1 VIILVAPLQNEAWD
15 RVVAA
20 LAADPA
26 LLAAV
31 LDGELPGAL
40 VANGADAFEPSLGE
54 LRWECGC
61 RRGHDRCAHVRAVWR
76 EALEAL
82 RREPALVL
90 TLRGR
95 DALSLAADASSL
107 AALAAQGRDP
117 GVDAAAAY
125 ERAAGGLPPLP
136 DVRIPP
142 AASRP
147 DSWLEPD
154 VLSGQRLLD
163 QAADAAGRAL
173 GILQGAGDGGLD
185 LDRQSDLARMGAA
198 LASPWDVGHLAWRAG
213 ISPDAFRQL
222 VLAWEAHGGRG
233 PLAAVRARQRQVVI
247 AVAPKAGPTLE
258 QLSLFEVQ
266 VGG

>member
-1 VIILVAPLQNEAWD
+1 VI
-15 RVVAA
+15 AA

-26 LLAAV
+26 LMAAV
-31 LDGELPGAL
+31 LDGDVPEAL
-40 VANGADAFEPSLGE
+40 VVVMGSHSFEPSPGE
-54 LRWECGC
+54 LLWECGC
-61 RRGHDRCAHVRAVWR
+61 RHRHGRCAHVSAVLR
-76 EALEAL
+76 EGREAL

-90 TLRGR
+90 KLRGR
-95 DALSLAADASSL
+95 DALHLAADASGL
-107 AALAAQGRDP
+107 AALAARDRDP

-136 DVRIPP
+136 DIQALP

-154 VLSGQRLLD
+154 ILSGQRLLD

-185 LDRQSDLARMGAA
+185 LDRTSDLARIGAA

-213 ISPDAFRQL
+213 MSPAAFREL
-222 VLAWEAHGGRG
+222 VLTWRAHEGRD
-233 PLAAVRARQRQVVI
+233 PAAATRTPQLQVVT
-247 AVAPKAGPTLE
+247 AGTAETGPTLE
-258 QLSLFEVQ
+258 QLSLFDVH
-266 VGG
+266 VRG